1 MTRFDGYPEYRDEW
15 LRWDLF
21 FSDGAEEV
29 NEQFLE
35 YVKKNPECAHKP
47 MRQWLR
53 AHGHLDIPEPDPPW
67 GAIQEAREV
76 QAARFAKDTNTWSN
90 LLLSLSFTL
99 QHTSQHTV
107 AQAYTPEPHNFP
119 PHRISRCMLPPHCTQ
134 PQNTCFYFL
143 YSSFTTLQ
151 TPANTSEHTDWVKAI
166 VLPYLGCPPN

>member
-1 MTRFDGYPEYRDEW
+1 MRPQAYATVAPGARALGHPRTRSTLGRHPRGAGSASGT
-15 LRWDLF
+15 LRKRHKHL
-21 FSDGAEEV
+21 
-29 NEQFLE
+29 
-35 YVKKNPECAHKP
+35 VK
-47 MRQWLR
+47 L
-53 AHGHLDIPEPDPPW
+53 IT
-67 GAIQEAREV
+67 
-76 QAARFAKDTNTWSN
+76 F
-90 LLLSLSFTL
+90 SLSFTL

-107 AQAYTPEPHNFP
+107 AQAYTPKPHYFP